1 MNYDACERERGIE
14 TVLGGRYDGT
24 RRREERE
31 PARGQ
36 KPSATMIR
44 RRRRRLRPVPYTG
57 SGLVGGKKLWSLLN
71 EPAAYP
77 TAERRE
83 RGIRQR
89 ERKKQSERKR
99 GQRRTATDR
108 SPTGTNEFHLSIDHH
123 TTITTTIVVVASYS
137 YYFLSRRED
146 KEIIATD
153 RLFAPHH
160 RRNASHSLSLSLVPS
175 LFTFFRDT
183 KVENVGASRRP
194 WNANDRASTE
204 TTHRAVA
211 AKRLS

>member
-24 RRREERE
+24 RRREEGE

-36 KPSATMIR
+36 KPFATMIR

-175 LFTFFRDT
+175 LFTLFRDT

>member
-1 MNYDACERERGIE
+1 M
-14 TVLGGRYDGT
+14 LGGRYDGT
-24 RRREERE
+24 RRREEGE

-77 TAERRE
+77 TAERRK

-89 ERKKQSERKR
+89 ERKEQSERKR

-175 LFTFFRDT
+175 LFTLFRDT

>member
-24 RRREERE
+24 RRREEGE

-77 TAERRE
+77 TAERRK

-89 ERKKQSERKR
+89 ERERNR
-99 GQRRTATDR
+99 EREREDNDEPLPTDR
-108 SPTGTNEFHLSIDHH
+108 QPGRMNFTSRS
-123 TTITTTIVVVASYS
+123 TTTPPSPPPSSSSLRI
-137 YYFLSRRED
+137 L
-146 KEIIATD
+146 II
-153 RLFAPHH
+153 FY
-160 RRNASHSLSLSLVPS
+160 
-175 LFTFFRDT
+175 RDERT
-183 KVENVGASRRP
+183 KR
-194 WNANDRASTE
+194 
-204 TTHRAVA
+204 
-211 AKRLS
+211 

>member
-24 RRREERE
+24 RRREEGE

-77 TAERRE
+77 TAERRK

-89 ERKKQSERKR
+89 QRERERNR
-99 GQRRTATDR
+99 EREREDNDEPLPTDR
-108 SPTGTNEFHLSIDHH
+108 QPGRMNFTSRS
-123 TTITTTIVVVASYS
+123 TTTPPSPPPSSSSLRI
-137 YYFLSRRED
+137 L
-146 KEIIATD
+146 II
-153 RLFAPHH
+153 FY
-160 RRNASHSLSLSLVPS
+160 
-175 LFTFFRDT
+175 RDERT
-183 KVENVGASRRP
+183 KR
-194 WNANDRASTE
+194 
-204 TTHRAVA
+204 
-211 AKRLS
+211 